1 MSLDHILSVQVQ
13 QFASLIRLPTEIAR
27 PLAPLPK
34 TRFHLQ
40 GIHES
45 DAPVYW
51 NVIAESLLARGAEV
65 TGGPL
70 RIQTVSLGFV
80 NYLVVLGEVC
90 IGPLEREAWRLIGIP
105 RLVELINLVDWQSFL
120 FTVTV
125 TLPARGILLQRF
137 SPERGRM
144 LKTAALELESLLS
157 RLDRPECYAEL
168 LAIAQKSLPDG
179 EMHRRKATSERG
191 IGDSPA
197 KTQGKIKFMRIRTS
211 KVMREVESRA
221 GEHVFHAAH
230 LSQSSLIKTLS
241 EGRLHKRSASPMVVD
256 EPLAAEGAVMEGR
269 ESSPMEVDEDW
280 EDQEDRKLKEY
291 EEFQGLLNSCLRMLA
306 TITISSKRKADGYPF
321 AMPAPKHRCV

>member
-1 MSLDHILSVQVQ
+1 M
-13 QFASLIRLPTEIAR
+13 
-27 PLAPLPK
+27 
-34 TRFHLQ
+34 
-40 GIHES
+40 
-45 DAPVYW
+45 
-51 NVIAESLLARGAEV
+51 
-65 TGGPL
+65 
-70 RIQTVSLGFV
+70 QTVSLGFV

-137 SPERGRM
+137 SPGRGR
-144 LKTAALELESLLS
+144 TAALELESLLS

-191 IGDSPA
+191 VGDSPA

-211 KVMREVESRA
+211 KVMREVESRCVLQYYVLDGHPHADCPRA

-256 EPLAAEGAVMEGR
+256 EPLAEEGAVMEGR